1 MNNKLLVIHPN
12 DPSTKFLET
21 LYDYHTIVNS
31 LVVDET
37 ASNAKIRQVLTA
49 NALKDRNVMMLG
61 HGYEGGLFA
70 PQKNDTEVNPF
81 YRKIINPSLVQFLRE
96 RTCIGI
102 WCYANLFAERY
113 GLHGLFSGMI
123 ISDLDEAHSYGIEEF
138 TQKEIEMYNMDFA
151 GSLAYC
157 METFELDQVPSM
169 MEAFVHS
176 PNRLEKFNFGNLY
189 YYP

>member
-12 DPSTKFLET
+12 DPSTKFLEI
-21 LYDYHTIVNS
+21 LYDYRTPFNS

-49 NALKDRNVMMLG
+49 NALKDRTVMMLG
-61 HGYEGGLFA
+61 HGYEGGMFA
-70 PQKNDTEVNPF
+70 PQKNGVEINPF

-96 RTCIGI
+96 KTCIGI

-113 GLHGLFSGMI
+113 GLHGLFSGMV
-123 ISDLDEAHSYGIEEF
+123 ISDLDEAHSYGIDEF
-138 TQKEIEMYNMDFA
+138 SQKEIEMYNHDFA
-151 GSLAYC
+151 CALEYC
-157 METFELDQVPSM
+157 IETFELEQVPSM
-169 MEAFVHS
+169 MEGFVHT
-176 PNRLEKFNFGNLY
+176 PNRLEKFNFGSLH